1 MCVNREEVQKSEE
14 RVAPI
19 HSDRILCVSFSR
31 LGERFFSRCPLTACE
46 QGASPLIRALLRRG
60 LTLGEGHK
68 WFFSIGASVLAES
81 TTA

>member
-19 HSDRILCVSFSR
+19 HNDRILCVSFNPIR
-31 LGERFFSRCPLTACE
+31 REIFSRCPLTACK